1 MAYKHILIPTDGS
14 EVTSKAVEAAVSLAK
29 ALGAQLSA
37 ITVKEPFPYGA
48 ISEFQPSPPQEFFD
62 AQERHTESRLRALVN
77 AAQAAGVDCKAYAVE
92 AAQPWEAIIEQAK
105 VLGCDLIVMAS
116 HGRRGVAAVLIGSQ
130 TQRVLHHSPIPVLCV
145 K

>member
-62 AQERHTESRLRALVN
+62 AQERHAESRLRALVN

-105 VLGCDLIVMAS
+105 ALDCDLIVMAS
-116 HGRRGVAAVLIGSQ
+116 HGRRALGRLLLGSQ
-130 TQRVLHHSPIPVLCV
+130 TSEVLARCGVPVLV
-145 K
+145 IR